1 MDKHDQLYENYEDAL
16 FALLMDRVAQEEG
29 EQLLE
34 ENERLQNDPAAAVP
48 ESIDQK
54 SRETIRRAFARHR
67 HYRHGAGWYL
77 SKIAVAILAAI
88 LLFVTAYAAIPEVR
102 LWTIEMLLKS
112 SDVDT
117 RLAMSSD
124 DLGTRRADKEEQLLA
139 GYTLPDISEDYV
151 VTDQGETSREA
162 WIMYTHENGS
172 MIRININSYET
183 EFLDSEDAEASE
195 PIEING
201 YSGMLIEK
209 EDNVRILWYDNDQER
224 MVYLSTIGI
233 GRDMA
238 ISYAG
243 QIVFAG

>member
-1 MDKHDQLYENYEDAL
+1 MDKHDLLYENYEDAL

-54 SRETIRRAFARHR
+54 SRETIRRAFAGHR
-67 HYRHGAGWYL
+67 RYRHGAGWYL

-88 LLFVTAYAAIPEVR
+88 LLFVTAYAAIPGVR
-102 LWTIEMLLKS
+102 VRTLEMLIRV
-112 SDVDT
+112 SDVASQLSMT
-117 RLAMSSD
+117 SD
-124 DLGTRRADKEEQLLA
+124 EIGTREGHKEQQMLA
-139 GYTLPDISEDYV
+139 GYTLPNLSESYTV
-151 VTDQGETSREA
+151 LDQGETSREA
-162 WIMYTHENGS
+162 WIKYSHNNGS
-172 MIRININSYET
+172 IIRINVNSYET
-183 EFLDSEDAEASE
+183 EFIDSEDAEASE

-209 EDNVRILWYDNDQER
+209 EDNVRISWYDNDREK

-233 GRDMA
+233 SKDMA

>member
-29 EQLLE
+29 ERLIE

-67 HYRHGAGWYL
+67 RYRHGAGWYL

-102 LWTIEMLLKS
+102 LWTIEVLLKS

-139 GYTLPDISEDYV
+139 GYTLPDISDDYT
-151 VTDQGETSREA
+151 VTDQGVTSREA
-162 WIMYTHENGS
+162 WIMYSHENGS
-172 MIRININSYET
+172 IIRININSYET
-183 EFLDSEDAEASE
+183 EFLDSEDSDASE
-195 PIEING
+195 PIEVHG
-201 YSGMLIEK
+201 YSGILVEK
-209 EDNVRILWYDNDQER
+209 DDAAYASWYDSDQEK
-224 MVYLSTIGI
+224 VISLYTTGI
-233 GRDMA
+233 GKEMA
-238 ISYAG
+238 LSCAQ
-243 QIVFAG
+243 QIIFAG